1 MSDEGR
7 INPLA
12 LSVPDAA
19 RLLSKAGGRLL
30 SLEQIE
36 ADVVAG
42 APQNGDGTINL
53 ITYAAWLVIEAS
65 GSRPQA

>member
-12 LSVPDAA
+12 LTLPDAE
-19 RLLSKAGGRLL
+19 RLLSKAGGRLIL
-30 SLEQIE
+30 LDQIE

-42 APQNGDGTINL
+42 APSNADGTINL
-53 ITYAAWLVIEAS
+53 ITYAAWLSQER
-65 GSRPQA
+65 GHGD

>member
-12 LSVPDAA
+12 LTLPDAA
-19 RLLSKAGGRLL
+19 RLLSKAGGRLIL
-30 SLEQIE
+30 LDQIE

-42 APQNGDGTINL
+42 APSNADGTINL
-53 ITYAAWLVIEAS
+53 ITYAAWLSQER
-65 GSRPQA
+65 GHGD

>member
-12 LSVPDAA
+12 LSFPDAA
-19 RLLSKAGGRLL
+19 RLLSKAGGRLIL
-30 SLEQIE
+30 LDQIE

-42 APQNGDGTINL
+42 APSNADGTINL
-53 ITYAAWLVIEAS
+53 ITYAAWLSQERGHGV
-65 GSRPQA
+65 